1 MIRFICSFPFPFI
14 RKLFFQQFM
23 SGNEVDIALNLKE
36 ITGKQPRG
44 DKTQGGGTLHKTLS
58 QIEITKVIHN
68 RIKVE

>member
-1 MIRFICSFPFPFI
+1 
-14 RKLFFQQFM
+14 M

-36 ITGKQPRG
+36 ITGKKPRG